1 MYNLITLSTWSIGT
15 ALFFGKWYIM
25 NMDKVLHKA
34 KLAYLRKYIFTIA
47 FAILFTN
54 IVLHFQDTP
63 QDYDSE
69 LEIQRSVE
77 RNATSVGGIALG
89 LALFIKGIFLF
100 INHGKS
106 VRKFIRY
113 PIIFVSIGF
122 MYTLF
127 VMFYINIPKDRNAVY
142 IYRNIISVL
151 TNLSVMNVMTGIVL
165 FLAVIH

>member
-1 MYNLITLSTWSIGT
+1 MYNFITLSTWGIGT

-25 NMDKVLHKA
+25 NMNKVLHKA
-34 KLAYLRKYIFTIA
+34 NVAYLRKYIFTIA

-77 RNATSVGGIALG
+77 RNATSVGGITLG
-89 LALFIKGIFLF
+89 LALFIKGIFTF
-100 INHGKS
+100 INNNKGI
-106 VRKFIRY
+106 RKIIRY

-127 VMFYINIPKDRNAVY
+127 VMFYINIPKNRNAVY

-151 TNLSVMNVMTGIVL
+151 TNLSIMNIMTGVIL
-165 FLAVIH
+165 FLALIH